1 MLFNSY
7 EFIFLFLP
15 ITLIIYFTLNRYG
28 KNNIAKGWLVIA
40 SLYFYSYFH
49 LSYLY
54 LILSSIMVNY
64 FIGNKLN
71 HKSLTEKE
79 RKIWMIIGVAF
90 NLGLLGY
97 FKYYDFF
104 VENINIV
111 LKTNFTLLY
120 ILLPLGISFFT
131 FQQLSFIIDSYN
143 EKSMKYDFLSYCLFV
158 TFFPQLIAGP
168 IVLPNEML
176 PQFEDKRNKLIN
188 YENMNR
194 GLYMFSIGLAKK
206 VIIADTIAN
215 FANAGFD
222 KMETLNIIE
231 AWMTSI
237 SYTLQLYFDFSGYCD
252 MAMGIALMFNIVLP
266 LNFNSPY
273 KSTNIQEFWKR
284 WHMTLGRFMTNYL
297 YIPLGG
303 NRLGERKTLR
313 NLFIV
318 FMASGIW
325 HGAGW
330 NFAIWGGLHG
340 ICILV
345 HRVWKNSGRKMNK
358 LLGWFITIN
367 LVNIFWVFFRAET
380 LNGALKVLKGMFNYK
395 SLITVVLEM
404 EQKNNLMR
412 IYQEIKDIFGANEI
426 DIAILL
432 FATIITFLLNNT
444 FNIVNSLKIN
454 IKNCFIVAFF
464 FSISICYFNGIS
476 NFLYFNF

>member
-54 LILSSIMVNY
+54 LILSSIIVNY

-71 HKSLTEKE
+71 HKSLNGKE
-79 RKIWMIIGVAF
+79 RKIWMVIGVIF

-111 LKTNFTLLY
+111 FRTNFTLLH

-318 FMASGIW
+318 FMTSGIW

-330 NFAIWGGLHG
+330 NFVIWGCLHG
-340 ICILV
+340 ICILI

-432 FATIITFLLNNT
+432 FATIIIFLLNNT